1 MRDEGRLTFHHQW
14 MLAVLTDVGDHPV
27 LRPPRDE
34 ELWILVSCLLAG
46 HRVTWNGLGL
56 SSFICKK

>member
-34 ELWILVSCLLAG
+34 ELWILVSCLSTS
-46 HRVTWNGLGL
+46 R
-56 SSFICKK
+56 SSCDLEWPGPQFLHM